1 MPPERGGRF
10 ESMPRILFVEDE
22 LALTDTVKRFFQR
35 EGYDV
40 FIARSQTEALEAY
53 QRHPPDCVV
62 LDVMLNEGPEP
73 DRSGF
78 DVCRALRDADYDGP
92 VIFVTAR
99 TGEQD
104 KLLGFELGAD
114 DYVTKPFSLLEL
126 KARISAVLR
135 RTGGA
140 KSVYRFRIGTAQP
153 VEVEVDLDNYVIR
166 HPDGEERL
174 SNREQELLRY
184 LIEHRGKVLPRGELL
199 TGIWRYSP
207 NVTTRTV
214 DTHILNVRKKLRDD
228 AGSPMFIETLH
239 GVGYRFIAQEG

>member
-1 MPPERGGRF
+1 
-10 ESMPRILFVEDE
+10 MPRILFVEDE
-22 LALTDTVKRFFQR
+22 QALLDTIQRFFKR

-40 FIARSQTEALEAY
+40 FCARGETEALEIY
-53 QRHPPDCVV
+53 RRFSPDVVV

-73 DRSGF
+73 DKSGF
-78 DVCRALRDADYDGP
+78 EVCRSLRDADYEGP

-99 TGEQD
+99 TSEDD

-114 DYVTKPFSLLEL
+114 DYVTKPFSLKEL
-126 KARISAVLR
+126 KARVAAVLR
-135 RTGGA
+135 RVGGA
-140 KSVYRFRIGTAQP
+140 RSMYRFGEI
-153 VEVEVDLDNYVIR
+153 EVDLDNYVIR
-166 HPDGEERL
+166 HTDGEDRL

-184 LIEHRGKVLPRGELL
+184 LIEHRGKVLPRSDLL

-228 AGSPMFIETLH
+228 ASNPRFIETLH
-239 GVGYRFIAQEG
+239 GVGYRFIAKEG

>member
-1 MPPERGGRF
+1 
-10 ESMPRILFVEDE
+10 MPRILFVEDE
-22 LALTDTVKRFFQR
+22 QAVLSTVERFFVDQ
-35 EGYDV
+35 GFDV
-40 FIARSQTEALEAY
+40 QSARSMTEAIESF
-53 QRHPPDCVV
+53 QRFPPDVVV

-73 DRSGF
+73 DKSGF
-78 DVCRALRDADYDGP
+78 DVCKSLRDESYEGP
-92 VIFVTAR
+92 VIFLTAR
-99 TGEQD
+99 TAEQD
-104 KLLGFELGAD
+104 KLLGFEVGAD
-114 DYVTKPFSLLEL
+114 DYVTKPFSLHEL
-126 KARISAVLR
+126 KARVDAVLR

-140 KSVYRFRIGTAQP
+140 RSVYRFGP
-153 VEVEVDLDNYVIR
+153 VEVDLDNYVIR
-166 HPDGEERL
+166 HEGSDEERL

-228 AGSPMFIETLH
+228 AASPRFIETLH